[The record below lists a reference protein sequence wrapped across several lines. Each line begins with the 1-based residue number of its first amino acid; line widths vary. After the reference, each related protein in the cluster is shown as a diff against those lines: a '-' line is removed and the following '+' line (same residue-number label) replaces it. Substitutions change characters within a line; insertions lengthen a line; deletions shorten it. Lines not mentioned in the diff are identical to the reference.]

1 MIEAL
6 DHIIIAVKDVEEAEK
21 AYEAILGRSASWEG
35 GHPDYGTRNVLF
47 RLDNTYLE
55 LLAPESGSDSGFA
68 NLLRSKIE
76 EGGEGPMGLAFGT
89 KNADQT
95 VEMLEAAGLHPQT
108 PTPGT
113 GVDRR
118 SGAKREWRNVMLPGH
133 RVGGLFMF
141 AIEHESPPDT
151 LPLMDPH
158 DTGGSA
164 VQSVDHVVIQTQDP
178 EAAKSLYGE
187 EGLGLRLALDQTVEK
202 WGGRQLFFRVGGLTV
217 EVVGK
222 ETKGEVHDKPSHSF
236 WGIAYNVIDIDAA
249 CQRMADAGVDVS
261 EVRKGRK
268 PGTRVAT
275 VKSHT
280 HGVPTLLIGPE

>member
-6 DHIIIAVKDVEEAEK
+6 DHIIIAVKDVVAAEK
-21 AYEAILGRSASWEG
+21 AYEALLGRTASWEG

-55 LLAPESGSDSGFA
+55 LLAPDGDSDFA
-68 NLLRSKIE
+68 NLLRKKID

-95 VEMLEAAGLHPQT
+95 VEVLEAAGLHPQT

-118 SGAKREWRNVMLPGH
+118 SGATRQWRNVMLPGH

-151 LPLMDPH
+151 LPLVAPH
-158 DTGGSA
+158 DTGGGA
-164 VQSVDHVVIQTQDP
+164 VHAVDHVVIQTQDP

-202 WGGRQLFFRVGGLTV
+202 WGGRMLFFRVGGLTV

-222 ETKGEVHDKPSHSF
+222 PTSGEVHDKPTHSF
-236 WGIAYNVIDIDAA
+236 WGIAYKVDDIDAA
-249 CQRMADAGVDVS
+249 HERLEASGVEVS
-261 EVRKGRK
+261 EVRVGRK
-268 PGTRVAT
+268 EGTKVAT
-275 VKSHT
+275 VKSDT
-280 HGVPTLLIGPE
+280 HGVPTLLIGPA